1 MYGGWFMDIHGSIQ
15 RHRMVLKGQH
25 GKDPTYG
32 DTELKKAG
40 DSITLGTG
48 SVKIGFG
55 MHASAFKLSK
65 LWNIL

>member
-1 MYGGWFMDIHGSIQ
+1 MDIHRSIQ
-15 RHRMVLKGQH
+15 RHQMVLEGQH
-25 GKDPTYG
+25 GEDLTYG

-48 SVKIGFG
+48 NVKIGFG
-55 MHASAFKLSK
+55 MHVSAFKLSK